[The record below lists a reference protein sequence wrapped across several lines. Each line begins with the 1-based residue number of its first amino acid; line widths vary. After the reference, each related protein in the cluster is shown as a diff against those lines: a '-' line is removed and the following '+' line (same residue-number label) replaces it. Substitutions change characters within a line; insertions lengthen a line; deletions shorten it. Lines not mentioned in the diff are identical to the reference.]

1 MLENIGGYSVQGNSK
16 RLIMGQI
23 PVAAGQPADVY
34 EGQSYRPALVTLAVL
49 YFMMGL
55 ITCLND
61 TLVPF
66 FKSSFQLT
74 YTQSALVQFYFFV
87 TYGVMS
93 IPAGVIVSKFGFKQS
108 MVAGFAVAAVGTF
121 LFFPASLMHQYYLFL
136 AALFILAM
144 GIVLLQVAANPYIT
158 LLGPPET
165 ASSRFNLIQA
175 LGSLGTTVAPLLG
188 AWFILSDASHGP
200 QSSDAVRLPYLC
212 ITVLVIVIA
221 VVISRLKLPV
231 PVSQAPVAGGP
242 QSGLFGFR
250 NLRFGLVALFCYV
263 GAEVSIGSFL
273 TNYIADTA
281 GIMENEAVNY
291 VALYWGSML
300 VGRFIG
306 AGVLK
311 IVRAPLALSVCAIAA
326 VILIAVSVASTG
338 MMAAW
343 TMVAVGLCN
352 SIMFATIFSLSVAG
366 LEERATRAS
375 GWLSTAIVGGAVI
388 SFLQGLLID
397 HFNWQI
403 AFMLPLL
410 CYVFILFFGLNGYK
424 RSNFGTL

>member
-1 MLENIGGYSVQGNSK
+1 MAQV
-16 RLIMGQI
+16 
-23 PVAAGQPADVY
+23 PVATTQPAGVAN
-34 EGQSYRPALVTLAVL
+34 GQSYGPALVTLAVL

-66 FKSSFQLT
+66 FKSSFQLN

-108 MVAGFAVAAVGTF
+108 MVAGFAIAAVGTF

-136 AALFILAM
+136 AALFILAI

-188 AWFILSDASHGP
+188 ASYILSEVRDGM
-200 QSSDAVRLPYLC
+200 QSSEAVRLPYLC
-212 ITVLVIVIA
+212 ITALVIVIA
-221 VVISRLKLPV
+221 FVISQLKLPS
-231 PVSQAPVAGGP
+231 PVLQAPDNREGQPGI
-242 QSGLFGFR
+242 FGFR
-250 NLRFGLVALFCYV
+250 NLRFGLAALFCYV

-281 GIMENEAVNY
+281 GIVENEAVTY

-311 IVRAPLALSVCAIAA
+311 IVRAPLVLSICAIAA
-326 VILIAVSVASTG
+326 VVLIVVSVTGTG
-338 MMAAW
+338 MLAAW

-366 LEERATRAS
+366 LEEHATRAS

-388 SFLQGLLID
+388 SFLQGVLID

-424 RSNFGTL
+424 TK

>member
-1 MLENIGGYSVQGNSK
+1 MLENIGVYSGKSILK
-16 RLIMGQI
+16 RLIMAQI
-23 PVAAGQPADVY
+23 PVAAARPTGIA
-34 EGQSYRPALVTLAVL
+34 EGQGYRPALVTLAVL

-93 IPAGVIVSKFGFKQS
+93 IPAGVIVRKFGFKQS

-136 AALFILAM
+136 AALFILAI
-144 GIVLLQVAANPYIT
+144 GIVILQVAANPYIT

-188 AWFILSDASHGP
+188 AWYILSETSHGSK
-200 QSSDAVRLPYLC
+200 SSEAVRLPYLC
-212 ITVLVIVIA
+212 ITALVMVIA
-221 VVISRLKLPV
+221 VVISRLKLPD
-231 PVSQAPVAGGP
+231 PVAQASDAGEG
-242 QSGLFGFR
+242 QSGIFGFR

-281 GIMENEAVNY
+281 GIDEKEAVTY

-311 IVRAPLALSVCAIAA
+311 IVRAPLVLSICAIAA
-326 VILIAVSVASTG
+326 VGLIAISVSSSG
-338 MMAAW
+338 MPAAW

-366 LEERATRAS
+366 LEEHATTAS

-424 RSNFGTL
+424 TK

>member
-1 MLENIGGYSVQGNSK
+1 MLENAGSHSIESVLK
-16 RLIMGQI
+16 RLTMAQV
-23 PVAAGQPADVY
+23 PVAATQPAGTAH
-34 EGQSYRPALVTLAVL
+34 GQSYRPALVTLAVL

-66 FKSSFQLT
+66 FKSSFQLN

-108 MVAGFAVAAVGTF
+108 MVAGFAIAAVGTF

-136 AALFILAM
+136 AALFILAI

-188 AWFILSDASHGP
+188 ASYILSEVRDGM
-200 QSSDAVRLPYLC
+200 QSSEAVRLPYLC
-212 ITVLVIVIA
+212 ITALVIVIA
-221 VVISRLKLPV
+221 LVISQLKLPA
-231 PVSQAPVAGGP
+231 PVLQAPDDREGQPGI
-242 QSGLFGFR
+242 FGFP

-281 GIMENEAVNY
+281 GIVENEAVTY

-311 IVRAPLALSVCAIAA
+311 IVRAPLVLSICAIAA
-326 VILIAVSVASTG
+326 VVLIVVSVTG
-338 MMAAW
+338 AGMLAAW

-366 LEERATRAS
+366 LEEHATRAS

-388 SFLQGLLID
+388 SFLQGVLID
-397 HFNWQI
+397 HFNWQV

-410 CYVFILFFGLNGYK
+410 CYVFILFFGVNGYK
-424 RSNFGTL
+424 TK

>member
-1 MLENIGGYSVQGNSK
+1 MAQV
-16 RLIMGQI
+16 
-23 PVAAGQPADVY
+23 PVAAAQSAGVAD
-34 EGQSYRPALVTLAVL
+34 GQSYRPALVTLAVL

-66 FKSSFQLT
+66 FKSSFQLN

-108 MVAGFAVAAVGTF
+108 MVAGFAIAAVGTF

-136 AALFILAM
+136 AALFILAI

-188 AWFILSDASHGP
+188 ASYILSEVRDGM
-200 QSSDAVRLPYLC
+200 QSSEAVRLPYLC
-212 ITVLVIVIA
+212 ITALVIVIA
-221 VVISRLKLPV
+221 FVISQLKLPS
-231 PVSQAPVAGGP
+231 PVSQAADSGDE
-242 QSGLFGFR
+242 QSGIFGFR

-281 GIMENEAVNY
+281 GIVENEAVTY

-300 VGRFIG
+300 VGRFAG

-311 IVRAPLALSVCAIAA
+311 IVRAPLVLSICAIAA
-326 VILIAVSVASTG
+326 VVLILVSITSTG
-338 MMAAW
+338 MLAAW

-366 LEERATRAS
+366 LEEHATRAS
-375 GWLSTAIVGGAVI
+375 GWLSTAIVGGAII
-388 SFLQGLLID
+388 SFLQGVLID
-397 HFNWQI
+397 HFNWQV

-424 RSNFGTL
+424 TK

>member
-1 MLENIGGYSVQGNSK
+1 MLENAGSHSIESVLK
-16 RLIMGQI
+16 RLTMAQL
-23 PVAAGQPADVY
+23 PVATAQPAGIAN
-34 EGQSYRPALVTLAVL
+34 GQSYRPALVTLAVL

-66 FKSSFQLT
+66 FKSSFQLN

-87 TYGVMS
+87 TYGIMS
-93 IPAGVIVSKFGFKQS
+93 IPAGIIVSKFGFKQS
-108 MVAGFAVAAVGTF
+108 MVAGFAIAAVGTF

-136 AALFILAM
+136 AALFILAI

-188 AWFILSDASHGP
+188 ASYILSEVRDGM
-200 QSSDAVRLPYLC
+200 QSSEAVRLPYLC
-212 ITVLVIVIA
+212 ITALVIVIA
-221 VVISRLKLPV
+221 FVISQLKLPS
-231 PVSQAPVAGGP
+231 PVSQATDGGEG
-242 QSGLFGFR
+242 QSGIFGFR

-281 GIMENEAVNY
+281 GIVENEAVTY

-300 VGRFIG
+300 VGRFVG

-311 IVRAPLALSVCAIAA
+311 IVRAPLVLSICAIAA
-326 VILIAVSVASTG
+326 VVLIIVSVTSTG
-338 MMAAW
+338 MLAAW

-366 LEERATRAS
+366 LEEHATRAS
-375 GWLSTAIVGGAVI
+375 GWLSTAIVGGAVV
-388 SFLQGLLID
+388 SFLQGVLID
-397 HFNWQI
+397 HFNWQV

-424 RSNFGTL
+424 TK

>member
-1 MLENIGGYSVQGNSK
+1 MAQV
-16 RLIMGQI
+16 
-23 PVAAGQPADVY
+23 PVAATQPAGIAD
-34 EGQSYRPALVTLAVL
+34 GQSYRPALVTLAVL

-66 FKSSFQLT
+66 FKSSFQLN

-108 MVAGFAVAAVGTF
+108 MVAGFAIAAVGTF

-136 AALFILAM
+136 AALFILAI

-188 AWFILSDASHGP
+188 ASYILSEVRDGM
-200 QSSDAVRLPYLC
+200 QSSEAVRLPYLC
-212 ITVLVIVIA
+212 ITALVIVIA
-221 VVISRLKLPV
+221 FVISQLKLPS
-231 PVSQAPVAGGP
+231 PVSQAADSGDE
-242 QSGLFGFR
+242 QSGIFGFR

-281 GIMENEAVNY
+281 GIVENEAVTY

-300 VGRFIG
+300 VGRFAG

-311 IVRAPLALSVCAIAA
+311 IVRAPLVLSICAIAA
-326 VILIAVSVASTG
+326 VVLILVSITSTG
-338 MMAAW
+338 MLAAW

-366 LEERATRAS
+366 LEEHATRAS
-375 GWLSTAIVGGAVI
+375 GWLSTAIVGGAII
-388 SFLQGLLID
+388 SFLQGVLID
-397 HFNWQI
+397 HFNWQV

-424 RSNFGTL
+424 TK

>member
-1 MLENIGGYSVQGNSK
+1 MA
-16 RLIMGQI
+16 QI
-23 PVAAGQPADVY
+23 PVATAQSAGTA
-34 EGQSYRPALVTLAVL
+34 EGKGYRPALVTLAVL

-66 FKSSFQLT
+66 FKNSFQLT

-87 TYGVMS
+87 TYGIMS
-93 IPAGVIVSKFGFKQS
+93 IPAGVLVSKFGFKQS

-136 AALFILAM
+136 AALFILAI
-144 GIVLLQVAANPYIT
+144 GIVILQVAANPYIT

-188 AWFILSDASHGP
+188 AWYILSETGNGAP
-200 QSSDAVRLPYLC
+200 SSEAVRLPYLC
-212 ITVLVIVIA
+212 ITALVMVIA
-221 VVISRLKLPV
+221 FVISQLKLPV
-231 PVSQAPVAGGP
+231 PVAQAQDAGAG
-242 QSGLFGFR
+242 QSGIFGFR
-250 NLRFGLVALFCYV
+250 NLRFGLAALFCYV

-281 GIMENEAVNY
+281 AIDERDAVTY

-311 IVRAPLALSVCAIAA
+311 IVRAPLVLSICAVAA
-326 VILIAVSVASTG
+326 VMLIAVSVASSG
-338 MMAAW
+338 MLAAW

-366 LEERATRAS
+366 LEEHATRAS

-397 HFNWQI
+397 HFNWQV
-403 AFMLPLL
+403 AFMLPLV

-424 RSNFGTL
+424 TK

>member
-1 MLENIGGYSVQGNSK
+1 MA
-16 RLIMGQI
+16 QI
-23 PVAAGQPADVY
+23 PVAAAQPAGITN
-34 EGQSYRPALVTLAVL
+34 GQSYRPALVTLAVL

-66 FKSSFQLT
+66 FKSSFQLN

-108 MVAGFAVAAVGTF
+108 MVVGFVIAAVGTF

-136 AALFILAM
+136 AALFILAI

-188 AWFILSDASHGP
+188 ASYILSEVRDGM
-200 QSSDAVRLPYLC
+200 QSSEAVRLPYLC
-212 ITVLVIVIA
+212 ITGLVIVIA
-221 VVISRLKLPV
+221 FVISQLNLPS
-231 PVSQAPVAGGP
+231 PVSQAPDTAEEHAGI
-242 QSGLFGFR
+242 FGFR
-250 NLRFGLVALFCYV
+250 NLRFGLVAMFCYV

-281 GIMENEAVNY
+281 GILENEAVTY

-300 VGRFIG
+300 VGRFVG

-311 IVRAPLALSVCAIAA
+311 IVPAPRVLSICAVAA
-326 VILIAVSVASTG
+326 IGLIVVSVTGTG
-338 MMAAW
+338 MLAAW

-366 LEERATRAS
+366 LEEHATRAS
-375 GWLSTAIVGGAVI
+375 GWLSTAIVGGAVV
-388 SFLQGLLID
+388 SFLQGVLID
-397 HFNWQI
+397 HFNWQV

-410 CYVFILFFGLNGYK
+410 CYVVILFFGLKGYK
-424 RSNFGTL
+424 TK

>member
-1 MLENIGGYSVQGNSK
+1 MAQV
-16 RLIMGQI
+16 
-23 PVAAGQPADVY
+23 PVATAQPAGIAN
-34 EGQSYRPALVTLAVL
+34 GQSYRPALVTLAVL

-66 FKSSFQLT
+66 FKSSFQLN

-87 TYGVMS
+87 TYGIMS
-93 IPAGVIVSKFGFKQS
+93 IPAGIIVSKFGFKQS
-108 MVAGFAVAAVGTF
+108 MVAGFAIAAVGTF

-136 AALFILAM
+136 AALFILAI

-188 AWFILSDASHGP
+188 ASYILSEVRDGM
-200 QSSDAVRLPYLC
+200 QSSEAVRLPYLC
-212 ITVLVIVIA
+212 ITALVIFIA
-221 VVISRLKLPV
+221 FVISQLKLPS
-231 PVSQAPVAGGP
+231 PVSQAADSGEG
-242 QSGLFGFR
+242 QSGIFGFR

-281 GIMENEAVNY
+281 GIVENEAVTY

-300 VGRFIG
+300 VGRFVG

-311 IVRAPLALSVCAIAA
+311 IVRAPLVLSICAIAA
-326 VILIAVSVASTG
+326 VVLIIVSVTSTG
-338 MMAAW
+338 MLAAW

-366 LEERATRAS
+366 LEEHATRAS
-375 GWLSTAIVGGAVI
+375 GWLSTAIVGGAVV
-388 SFLQGLLID
+388 SFLQGVLID
-397 HFNWQI
+397 HFNWQV

-424 RSNFGTL
+424 TK

>member
-1 MLENIGGYSVQGNSK
+1 MAQV
-16 RLIMGQI
+16 
-23 PVAAGQPADVY
+23 PVTTAQSAGVAQ
-34 EGQSYRPALVTLAVL
+34 GQSYRPALVTLAVL

-66 FKSSFQLT
+66 FKSSFRLT

-93 IPAGVIVSKFGFKQS
+93 IPAGAIVSKFGFKQS
-108 MVAGFAVAAVGTF
+108 MVAGFAIAAVGTF

-136 AALFILAM
+136 AALFILAI
-144 GIVLLQVAANPYIT
+144 GIVILQVAANPYIT

-188 AWFILSDASHGP
+188 AWYILSETSHGS
-200 QSSDAVRLPYLC
+200 QSSEAVRLPYLF
-212 ITVLVIVIA
+212 ITALVIVIA
-221 VVISRLKLPV
+221 FVISQLKLPV
-231 PVSQAPVAGGP
+231 PVSQQPETGEGL
-242 QSGLFGFR
+242 SGIFGFR

-281 GIMENEAVNY
+281 GIVENEAVTY

-300 VGRFIG
+300 VGRFVG
-306 AGVLK
+306 AGILKVVRGPLVLS
-311 IVRAPLALSVCAIAA
+311 IC
-326 VILIAVSVASTG
+326 AVSAVVLIVVSVTSSG
-338 MMAAW
+338 MLAAW

-366 LEERATRAS
+366 LEAHATRAS

-388 SFLQGLLID
+388 SFLQGVLID
-397 HFNWQI
+397 HFNWQV

-424 RSNFGTL
+424 TK

>member
-1 MLENIGGYSVQGNSK
+1 MAQVS
-16 RLIMGQI
+16 
-23 PVAAGQPADVY
+23 VAATQPTGTAN
-34 EGQSYRPALVTLAVL
+34 GQSYRPALVTLAVL

-66 FKSSFQLT
+66 FKSSFQLN

-108 MVAGFAVAAVGTF
+108 MVAGFAIAAEGTF

-136 AALFILAM
+136 AALFILAI

-188 AWFILSDASHGP
+188 ASYILSEVRDGM
-200 QSSDAVRLPYLC
+200 QSSEAVRLPYLC
-212 ITVLVIVIA
+212 ITALVIVIA
-221 VVISRLKLPV
+221 FVISQLKLPA
-231 PVSQAPVAGGP
+231 PVLQAPDNGEGQP
-242 QSGLFGFR
+242 GIFGFR

-281 GIMENEAVNY
+281 GIVENEAVTY

-311 IVRAPLALSVCAIAA
+311 IVRAPLVLSICAIAA
-326 VILIAVSVASTG
+326 VVLIVVSVTG
-338 MMAAW
+338 AGMLAAW

-366 LEERATRAS
+366 LEEHATRAS

-388 SFLQGLLID
+388 SFLQGVLID
-397 HFNWQI
+397 HFNWQV

-410 CYVFILFFGLNGYK
+410 CYVFILFFGVNGYK
-424 RSNFGTL
+424 TK

>member
-1 MLENIGGYSVQGNSK
+1 MLENAGSHSIESVLK
-16 RLIMGQI
+16 RLTMAQVS
-23 PVAAGQPADVY
+23 VAATQPTGTAN
-34 EGQSYRPALVTLAVL
+34 GQSYRPALVTLAVL

-66 FKSSFQLT
+66 FKSSFQLN

-108 MVAGFAVAAVGTF
+108 MVAGFAIAAVGTF

-136 AALFILAM
+136 AALFILAI

-188 AWFILSDASHGP
+188 ASYILSEVRDGM
-200 QSSDAVRLPYLC
+200 QSSEAVRLPYLC
-212 ITVLVIVIA
+212 ITALVIVIA
-221 VVISRLKLPV
+221 LVISQLKLPA
-231 PVSQAPVAGGP
+231 PVLQAPDDREGQPGI
-242 QSGLFGFR
+242 FGFR

-281 GIMENEAVNY
+281 GIVENEAVTY

-311 IVRAPLALSVCAIAA
+311 IVRAPLVLSVCAIAA
-326 VILIAVSVASTG
+326 VVLIVVSVTG
-338 MMAAW
+338 AGMLAAW

-366 LEERATRAS
+366 LEEHATRAS

-388 SFLQGLLID
+388 SFLQGVLID
-397 HFNWQI
+397 HFNWQV

-410 CYVFILFFGLNGYK
+410 CYVFILFFGVNGYK
-424 RSNFGTL
+424 TK

>member
-1 MLENIGGYSVQGNSK
+1 MAQV
-16 RLIMGQI
+16 
-23 PVAAGQPADVY
+23 PVAAARPAGIAD
-34 EGQSYRPALVTLAVL
+34 GQSYRPALVTLAVL

-66 FKSSFQLT
+66 FKNSFQLN

-87 TYGVMS
+87 TYGIMS
-93 IPAGVIVSKFGFKQS
+93 IPAGIIVSKFGFKQS
-108 MVAGFAVAAVGTF
+108 MVAGFAIAAVGTF
-121 LFFPASLMHQYYLFL
+121 LFYPASLMHQYYLFL
-136 AALFILAM
+136 AALFILAI

-188 AWFILSDASHGP
+188 ASYILSEVRDGI
-200 QSSDAVRLPYLC
+200 QSSEAVRLPYLC
-212 ITVLVIVIA
+212 ITALVIVIA
-221 VVISRLKLPV
+221 FVISQLKLPS
-231 PVSQAPVAGGP
+231 PVSQATDGGEG
-242 QSGLFGFR
+242 QSGIFGFR

-281 GIMENEAVNY
+281 GIVENEAVTY

-300 VGRFIG
+300 VGRFLG

-311 IVRAPLALSVCAIAA
+311 IVRAPLVLSICAIAA
-326 VILIAVSVASTG
+326 VVLIVVSVTSTG
-338 MMAAW
+338 MLAAW

-366 LEERATRAS
+366 LEEHATRAS
-375 GWLSTAIVGGAVI
+375 GWLSTAIVGGAVV
-388 SFLQGLLID
+388 SFLQGVLID
-397 HFNWQI
+397 HFNWQV

-424 RSNFGTL
+424 TK

>member
-1 MLENIGGYSVQGNSK
+1 MLEDVGSHSVQSTLK
-16 RLIMGQI
+16 RLIMAQI
-23 PVAAGQPADVY
+23 PVAGNPPAGVAD
-34 EGQSYRPALVTLAVL
+34 GRSYRPALVTLAVL

-66 FKSSFQLT
+66 FKNSFQLT

-87 TYGVMS
+87 TYGIMS
-93 IPAGVIVSKFGFKQS
+93 IPAGVIVSKFGFKYS
-108 MVAGFAVAAVGTF
+108 MVAGFAIAAVGTF

-136 AALFILAM
+136 AALFILAI

-188 AWFILSDASHGP
+188 AWYILSDASRSS
-200 QSSDAVRLPYLC
+200 QSSEAVRLPYLC

-221 VVISRLKLPV
+221 VVISQLKLPV
-231 PVSQAPVAGGP
+231 PVSQAPHTPEG
-242 QSGLFGFR
+242 QSGIFGFR

-273 TNYIADTA
+273 TNYISDTA
-281 GIMENEAVNY
+281 GIAENEAVTY

-300 VGRFIG
+300 VGRFVG

-311 IVRAPLALSVCAIAA
+311 IVRAPLVLSVCAVVA
-326 VILIAVSVASTG
+326 VALIATSVMSSG
-338 MMAAW
+338 MLAAW

-366 LEERATRAS
+366 LEEHATRAS
-375 GWLSTAIVGGAVI
+375 GWLSTAIVGGAVV

-410 CYVFILFFGLNGYK
+410 CYVLILFFGFN
-424 RSNFGTL
+424 

>member
-1 MLENIGGYSVQGNSK
+1 MA
-16 RLIMGQI
+16 QI
-23 PVAAGQPADVY
+23 PVAATSQTGLA

-66 FKSSFQLT
+66 FKNSFQLT
-74 YTQSALVQFYFFV
+74 YTQSALVQFYFFF

-93 IPAGVIVSKFGFKQS
+93 IPAGVLVSKFGFKQS

-136 AALFILAM
+136 AALFILAV
-144 GIVLLQVAANPYIT
+144 GIVILQVAANPYIT

-188 AWFILSDASHGP
+188 LWYILSETSHVG
-200 QSSDAVRLPYLC
+200 QSSEAVRLPYLC
-212 ITVLVIVIA
+212 ITALVILIA
-221 VVISRLKLPV
+221 FVISQLKLPN
-231 PVSQAPVAGGP
+231 PVAQVPNAVEGQAGI
-242 QSGLFGFR
+242 FAFR

-281 GIMENEAVNY
+281 GIVENEAVTY
-291 VALYWGSML
+291 VAFYWGSML

-311 IVRAPLALSVCAIAA
+311 IVRAPLVLSICAVAA
-326 VILIAVSVASTG
+326 VLLIAVSVTSTG
-338 MMAAW
+338 MLAAW

-366 LEERATRAS
+366 LEEHATRAS

-388 SFLQGLLID
+388 SFLQGWLID
-397 HFNWQI
+397 HFNWQV
-403 AFMLPLL
+403 AFMLPLV

-424 RSNFGTL
+424 ERKFDTP

>member
-1 MLENIGGYSVQGNSK
+1 MAQV
-16 RLIMGQI
+16 
-23 PVAAGQPADVY
+23 PVAATQPAGTAH
-34 EGQSYRPALVTLAVL
+34 GQSYRPALVTLAVL

-66 FKSSFQLT
+66 FKSSFQLN

-108 MVAGFAVAAVGTF
+108 MVAGFAIAAVGTF

-136 AALFILAM
+136 AALFILAI

-188 AWFILSDASHGP
+188 ASYILSEVRDGM
-200 QSSDAVRLPYLC
+200 QSSEAVRLPYLC
-212 ITVLVIVIA
+212 ITALVIVIA
-221 VVISRLKLPV
+221 FVISQLKLPS
-231 PVSQAPVAGGP
+231 PVLQAPDNEEQPGI
-242 QSGLFGFR
+242 FGFR

-281 GIMENEAVNY
+281 GIVENEAVTY

-311 IVRAPLALSVCAIAA
+311 IVRAPQVLSVCAIAA
-326 VILIAVSVASTG
+326 VVLIVVSVTG
-338 MMAAW
+338 AGMLAAW

-366 LEERATRAS
+366 LEEHATRAS

-388 SFLQGLLID
+388 SFLQGVLID
-397 HFNWQI
+397 HFNWQV

-410 CYVFILFFGLNGYK
+410 CYVFILFFGMNGYK
-424 RSNFGTL
+424 TK

>member
-1 MLENIGGYSVQGNSK
+1 MLENAGSHSIKSILK
-16 RLIMGQI
+16 RLTMAQV
-23 PVAAGQPADVY
+23 PVATTQPAGVAN
-34 EGQSYRPALVTLAVL
+34 GQSYGPALVTLAVL

-66 FKSSFQLT
+66 FKSSFQLN

-108 MVAGFAVAAVGTF
+108 MVAGFAIAAVGTF

-136 AALFILAM
+136 AALFILAI

-188 AWFILSDASHGP
+188 ASYILSEVRDGM
-200 QSSDAVRLPYLC
+200 QSSEALRLPYLC
-212 ITVLVIVIA
+212 ITALVIVIA
-221 VVISRLKLPV
+221 FVISQLKLPS
-231 PVSQAPVAGGP
+231 PVLQAPDNREGRPGI
-242 QSGLFGFR
+242 FGFR
-250 NLRFGLVALFCYV
+250 NLRFGLAALFCYV

-281 GIMENEAVNY
+281 GIVENEAVTY

-311 IVRAPLALSVCAIAA
+311 IVRAPLVLSICAIAA
-326 VILIAVSVASTG
+326 VVLIVVSVTG
-338 MMAAW
+338 AGMLAAW

-366 LEERATRAS
+366 LEEHATRAS

-388 SFLQGLLID
+388 SFLQGVLID

-424 RSNFGTL
+424 TK

>member
-1 MLENIGGYSVQGNSK
+1 MLENAGSYSIESVLK
-16 RLIMGQI
+16 RLTMAQV
-23 PVAAGQPADVY
+23 PVATAQPAGIAN
-34 EGQSYRPALVTLAVL
+34 GQSYRPALVTLAVL

-66 FKSSFQLT
+66 FKSSFQLN

-87 TYGVMS
+87 TYGIMS
-93 IPAGVIVSKFGFKQS
+93 IPAGIIVSKFGFKQS
-108 MVAGFAVAAVGTF
+108 MVAGFAIAAVGTF

-136 AALFILAM
+136 AALFILAI

-188 AWFILSDASHGP
+188 ASYILSEVRDGM
-200 QSSDAVRLPYLC
+200 QSSEAVRLPYLC
-212 ITVLVIVIA
+212 ITALVIVIA
-221 VVISRLKLPV
+221 FVISQLKLPS
-231 PVSQAPVAGGP
+231 PVSQATDGGEG
-242 QSGLFGFR
+242 QSGIFGFR

-281 GIMENEAVNY
+281 GIVENEAVTY

-300 VGRFIG
+300 VGRFVG

-311 IVRAPLALSVCAIAA
+311 IVRAPLVLSICAIAA
-326 VILIAVSVASTG
+326 VVLIIVSVTSTG
-338 MMAAW
+338 MLAAW

-366 LEERATRAS
+366 LEEHATRAS
-375 GWLSTAIVGGAVI
+375 GWLSTAIVGGAVV
-388 SFLQGLLID
+388 SFLQGVLID
-397 HFNWQI
+397 HFNWQV

-424 RSNFGTL
+424 TK

>member
-1 MLENIGGYSVQGNSK
+1 MLENAGSDSIESVLK
-16 RLIMGQI
+16 RLTMAQV
-23 PVAAGQPADVY
+23 PVATAQPAGIAN
-34 EGQSYRPALVTLAVL
+34 GQSYRPALVTLAVL

-66 FKSSFQLT
+66 FKNSFQLN

-87 TYGVMS
+87 TYGIMS
-93 IPAGVIVSKFGFKQS
+93 IPAGIIVSKFGFKQS
-108 MVAGFAVAAVGTF
+108 MVAGFAIAAVGTF

-136 AALFILAM
+136 AALFILAI

-188 AWFILSDASHGP
+188 ASYILSEVRDGM
-200 QSSDAVRLPYLC
+200 QSSEAVRLPYLS
-212 ITVLVIVIA
+212 ITALVIVIA
-221 VVISRLKLPV
+221 FVISQLKLPS
-231 PVSQAPVAGGP
+231 PVSQAPDNGES
-242 QSGLFGFR
+242 QSGIFGFR
-250 NLRFGLVALFCYV
+250 NLRFGLAALFCYV

-281 GIMENEAVNY
+281 GIEENKAVFY

-311 IVRAPLALSVCAIAA
+311 IVRAPLVLSICAIAA
-326 VILIAVSVASTG
+326 VVLIIVSVTSTG
-338 MMAAW
+338 MLAAW

-366 LEERATRAS
+366 LEEHATRAS
-375 GWLSTAIVGGAVI
+375 GWLSTAIVGGAVV
-388 SFLQGLLID
+388 SYLQGVLID
-397 HFNWQI
+397 HFNWQV

-424 RSNFGTL
+424 TK

>member
-1 MLENIGGYSVQGNSK
+1 MLENAGSYSIESVLK
-16 RLIMGQI
+16 RLTMAQV
-23 PVAAGQPADVY
+23 PVATAQPAGIAN
-34 EGQSYRPALVTLAVL
+34 GQSYRPALVTLAVL

-66 FKSSFQLT
+66 FKSSFQLN

-87 TYGVMS
+87 TYGIMS
-93 IPAGVIVSKFGFKQS
+93 IPAGIIVSKFGFKQS
-108 MVAGFAVAAVGTF
+108 MVAGFAIAAVGTF

-136 AALFILAM
+136 AALFILAI

-188 AWFILSDASHGP
+188 ASYILSEVRDGM
-200 QSSDAVRLPYLC
+200 QSSEAVRLPYLC
-212 ITVLVIVIA
+212 ITALVIFIA
-221 VVISRLKLPV
+221 FVISQLKLPS
-231 PVSQAPVAGGP
+231 PVSQAADSGEG
-242 QSGLFGFR
+242 QSGIFGFR

-281 GIMENEAVNY
+281 GIVENEAVTY

-300 VGRFIG
+300 VGRFVG

-311 IVRAPLALSVCAIAA
+311 IVRAPLVLSICAIAA
-326 VILIAVSVASTG
+326 VVLIIVSVTSTG
-338 MMAAW
+338 MLAAW

-366 LEERATRAS
+366 LEEHATRAS
-375 GWLSTAIVGGAVI
+375 GWLSTAIVGGAVV
-388 SFLQGLLID
+388 SFLQGVLID
-397 HFNWQI
+397 HFNWQV

-424 RSNFGTL
+424 TK

>member
-1 MLENIGGYSVQGNSK
+1 MLENAGSYSIESVLK
-16 RLIMGQI
+16 RLTMAQV
-23 PVAAGQPADVY
+23 PVATAQPAGIAG
-34 EGQSYRPALVTLAVL
+34 GQSYRPALVTLAVL

-66 FKSSFQLT
+66 FKSSFQLN

-87 TYGVMS
+87 TYGIMS
-93 IPAGVIVSKFGFKQS
+93 IPAGIIVSKFGFKQS
-108 MVAGFAVAAVGTF
+108 MVAGFAIAAVGTF

-136 AALFILAM
+136 AALFILAI

-188 AWFILSDASHGP
+188 ASYILSEVRDGM
-200 QSSDAVRLPYLC
+200 QSSEAVRLPYLC
-212 ITVLVIVIA
+212 ITALVIVIA
-221 VVISRLKLPV
+221 FVISQLKLPS
-231 PVSQAPVAGGP
+231 PVSQATDGGEG
-242 QSGLFGFR
+242 QSGIFGFR

-281 GIMENEAVNY
+281 GIVENEAVTY

-300 VGRFIG
+300 VGRFVG

-311 IVRAPLALSVCAIAA
+311 IVRAPLVLSICAIAA
-326 VILIAVSVASTG
+326 VVLIIVSVTSTG
-338 MMAAW
+338 MLAAW

-366 LEERATRAS
+366 LEEHATRAS
-375 GWLSTAIVGGAVI
+375 GWLSTAIVGGAVV
-388 SFLQGLLID
+388 SFLQGVLID
-397 HFNWQI
+397 HFNWQV

-424 RSNFGTL
+424 TK

>member
-1 MLENIGGYSVQGNSK
+1 MAQV
-16 RLIMGQI
+16 
-23 PVAAGQPADVY
+23 PVAAARSAGIAD
-34 EGQSYRPALVTLAVL
+34 GQSYRPALVTLAVL

-66 FKSSFQLT
+66 FKSSFQLN

-108 MVAGFAVAAVGTF
+108 MVAGFAIAAVGTF

-136 AALFILAM
+136 AALFILAI

-188 AWFILSDASHGP
+188 ASYILSEVRDGM
-200 QSSDAVRLPYLC
+200 QSSEAVRLPYLC
-212 ITVLVIVIA
+212 ITALVIVIA
-221 VVISRLKLPV
+221 FVISQLKLPS
-231 PVSQAPVAGGP
+231 PVSQAADRGDE
-242 QSGLFGFR
+242 QSGIFGFR

-281 GIMENEAVNY
+281 GIVENEAVTY

-300 VGRFIG
+300 VGRFAG

-311 IVRAPLALSVCAIAA
+311 IVRAPLVLSICAIAA
-326 VILIAVSVASTG
+326 VVLILVSITSTG
-338 MMAAW
+338 MLAAW

-366 LEERATRAS
+366 LEEHATRAS
-375 GWLSTAIVGGAVI
+375 GWLSTAIVGGAII
-388 SFLQGLLID
+388 SFLQGVLID
-397 HFNWQI
+397 HFNWQV

-424 RSNFGTL
+424 TK